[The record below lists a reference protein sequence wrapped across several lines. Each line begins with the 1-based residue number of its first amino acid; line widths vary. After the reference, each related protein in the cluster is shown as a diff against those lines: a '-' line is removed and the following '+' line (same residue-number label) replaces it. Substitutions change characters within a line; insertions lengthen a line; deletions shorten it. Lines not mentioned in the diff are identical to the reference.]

1 MPPRREVLCVLPF
14 EYGLA
19 QQLYQGMQA
28 FATQADAG
36 IRVHLTVRK
45 DEILDLAKTNRV
57 SGLICFG
64 GIRGII
70 SEPLLRDFPMVNVSA
85 YLERSPVPMVVNDDE
100 AAGQSAGM
108 HLARTRPRTAVCVS
122 PPKGCQYILR
132 GRGACRAFTKAGIP
146 YHEYTLPFGE
156 SGSFSRR
163 NEYVQEFLDTHAR
176 EILFGT
182 GTHPLAV
189 VCSDYRTAELLVLK
203 AHELKLN
210 VPEAVRVVGIGN
222 PTDRFSFL
230 PQPGISHV
238 PLSWT
243 RIGYLAAARLAA
255 WIKGGKRPGDRET
268 VPPGELVI
276 EASSRAPTDS
286 VVERARL
293 LISEKKDYALT
304 VEEIAASME
313 ISVGTLINRFR
324 SECGRTPK
332 EMLIRWRMEFARRL
346 LAESHEDVAGI
357 AARCGYADHST
368 FTTAFRK
375 HTGFPPSRWR
385 NRR

>member
-1 MPPRREVLCVLPF
+1 MLSRREVLCVLPL

-19 QQLYQGMQA
+19 QQLYQGLQE
-28 FATQADAG
+28 FAAEANAG
-36 IRVHLTVRK
+36 IRIHLSVRK
-45 DEILDLAKTNRV
+45 DEILELATTNRV
-57 SGLICFG
+57 AGLICFG
-64 GIRGII
+64 AIRGVIN
-70 SEPLLRDFPMVNVSA
+70 EARLRDFPMVNVSA

-100 AAGQSAGM
+100 GAGYSAGL
-108 HLARTRPRTAVCVS
+108 HLARTRPRGMVCVS
-122 PPKGCQYILR
+122 PPMGHQYTLR
-132 GRGACRAFTKAGIP
+132 ARGACRAFIEAGIP
-146 YHEYTLPFGE
+146 HQEYALPFGE
-156 SGSFSRR
+156 SGDFSRR
-163 NEYVQEFLDTHAR
+163 NAYVREFLDTHAR
-176 EILFGT
+176 EILVGT
-182 GTHPLAV
+182 GQHPLAV
-189 VCSDYRTAELLVLK
+189 VCTDFRTAELLVLK
-203 AHELKLN
+203 APELNLK
-210 VPEAVRVVGIGN
+210 VPETVRVVGIGS

-230 PQPGISHV
+230 PHAGISHV
-238 PLSWT
+238 PLNW
-243 RIGYLAAARLAA
+243 RRVGYLAAARLDA
-255 WIKGGKRPGDRET
+255 WIETGQRPGLRET
-268 VPPGELVI
+268 VAPGELVI

-293 LISEKKDYALT
+293 LVSERNDYAVT

-332 EMLIRWRMEFARRL
+332 EMLIRWRMELARQL
-346 LAESHEDVAGI
+346 LAESQEDVAGV